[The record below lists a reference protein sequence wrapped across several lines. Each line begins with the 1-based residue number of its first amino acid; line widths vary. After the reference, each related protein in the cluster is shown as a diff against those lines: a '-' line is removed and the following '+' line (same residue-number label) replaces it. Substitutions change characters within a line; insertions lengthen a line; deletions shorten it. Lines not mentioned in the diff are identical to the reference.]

1 LLTDKDKELRN
12 VSKELFLR
20 DYLTADE
27 IDKIISGRAM
37 DLD

>member
-1 LLTDKDKELRN
+1 MDESFDRVKKLLTDKDKELRN

-27 IDKIISGRAM
+27 ID
-37 DLD
+37 